1 MRPTPVGWALDMKDK
16 ALSGEDAW
24 NYHQLADQW
33 VEVIKEEKRKK
44 AAKEAKEAQA
54 EIKA

>member
-1 MRPTPVGWALDMKDK
+1 MKAITPVHWALEMKDK

-44 AAKEAKEAQA
+44 VLKAQ
-54 EIKA
+54 KAVTV

>member
-1 MRPTPVGWALDMKDK
+1 MREISPVHWALKMKDE

-24 NYHQLADQW
+24 NYHQLADQL

-44 AAKEAKEAQA
+44 AKREE
-54 EIKA
+54 KA

>member
-1 MRPTPVGWALDMKDK
+1 MKAITPVHWALEMKDK

-33 VEVIKEEKRKK
+33 VEVIKEEKRKATLKRQK
-44 AAKEAKEAQA
+44 AVTV
-54 EIKA
+54 

>member
-1 MRPTPVGWALDMKDK
+1 MREISPVHWALKMKDE
-16 ALSGEDAW
+16 ALSGHDAW

-44 AAKEAKEAQA
+44 AKQEEAA
-54 EIKA
+54 

>member
-1 MRPTPVGWALDMKDK
+1 MKDK

-44 AAKEAKEAQA
+44 AVREAKE
-54 EIKA
+54 K